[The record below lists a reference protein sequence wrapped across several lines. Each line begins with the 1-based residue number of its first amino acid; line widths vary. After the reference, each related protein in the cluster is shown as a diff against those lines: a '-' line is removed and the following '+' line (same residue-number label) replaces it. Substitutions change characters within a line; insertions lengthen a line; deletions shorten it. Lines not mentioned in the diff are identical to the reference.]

1 MYLANKFLSVSVSD
15 SVIDTMLV
23 ALLLYVLTLL
33 FLTFIIIY

>member
-33 FLTFIIIY
+33 FLTGIIIY

>member
-1 MYLANKFLSVSVSD
+1 MYLANNFLSVSVSD

-33 FLTFIIIY
+33 FLTGIIIY